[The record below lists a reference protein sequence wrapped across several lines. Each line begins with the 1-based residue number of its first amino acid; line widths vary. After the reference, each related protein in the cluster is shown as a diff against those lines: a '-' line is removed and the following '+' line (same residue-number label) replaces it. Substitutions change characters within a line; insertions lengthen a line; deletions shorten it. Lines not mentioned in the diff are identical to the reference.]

1 MSRSLWALTR
11 QHASAGADRPGRD
24 ERGSC
29 SLAFVA
35 SSAKQY
41 LLTVLIMAGLVGLA
55 LVPSPALAASGSHA
69 DHAARGA
76 SASTQPDGLMV
87 LAFGSGYA
95 SPAGSRQVRALQHRL
110 ARAGFIPG
118 PFDGRYGRLTR
129 AAVMRFQAARG
140 LVVDGIAGPITLGV
154 LGIHGR
160 VLYPGSGYAGNGS
173 TRVQALQRRL
183 RRAGFSPGPVD
194 GRYGPLTEAAVARF
208 QAAHGLTVS
217 GIAGP
222 VTLARLARHA
232 RHAGHAGHAQHP
244 AQTGHKQPSTAK
256 PHSTA
261 KPTSTAKPHST
272 SNPKGTAKPAGHP
285 KHTPSTQAG
294 THKAPVSS
302 QPSSNQTRSSASGS
316 SSSSPSIGLVLLIL
330 ALGVLIGVA
339 GSWLVRGLHGP
350 GSPEPKDPDT
360 VTGPGGVADEPAII
374 PARDEEPATV
384 PTRDDEPA
392 PVPARD
398 EEPVVVP
405 ARDEEPVAVPARD
418 EEPATVPARDEE
430 PATVPARD
438 EESGGRAGRSYTR
451 SNPDS
456 GGRYTDR

>member
-11 QHASAGADRPGRD
+11 QHAPAGADRPGRD

-55 LVPSPALAASGSHA
+55 LVPSPALAAGSRA

-76 SASTQPDGLMV
+76 SASTQPHGLMV

-222 VTLARLARHA
+222 VTLARLARQAASTRVTSPSQVTRSIQQEPDTSSPA
-232 RHAGHAGHAQHP
+232 R
-244 AQTGHKQPSTAK
+244 PSRRARPSRTVR
-256 PHSTA
+256 
-261 KPTSTAKPHST
+261 PTRRARPSRRV
-272 SNPKGTAKPAGHP
+272 
-285 KHTPSTQAG
+285 TPSTLQA
-294 THKAPVSS
+294 
-302 QPSSNQTRSSASGS
+302 R
-316 SSSSPSIGLVLLIL
+316 
-330 ALGVLIGVA
+330 
-339 GSWLVRGLHGP
+339 R
-350 GSPEPKDPDT
+350 
-360 VTGPGGVADEPAII
+360 PA
-374 PARDEEPATV
+374 
-384 PTRDDEPA
+384 PTR
-392 PVPARD
+392 R
-398 EEPVVVP
+398 
-405 ARDEEPVAVPARD
+405 R
-418 EEPATVPARDEE
+418 
-430 PATVPARD
+430 
-438 EESGGRAGRSYTR
+438 
-451 SNPDS
+451 
-456 GGRYTDR
+456 

>member
-11 QHASAGADRPGRD
+11 QHAPAGADRPGRS

-29 SLAFVA
+29 SLAFAA

-55 LVPSPALAASGSHA
+55 VVPTPALAAGSRA
-69 DHAARGA
+69 DRAARGA
-76 SASTQPDGLMV
+76 SASAQPHGLMV

-95 SPAGSRQVRALQHRL
+95 SPAGSREVRALQHRL

-154 LGIHGR
+154 LGVHGR

-183 RRAGFSPGPVD
+183 RGAGFSPGPVD
-194 GRYGPLTEAAVARF
+194 GRYGPLTEAAVTRF

-232 RHAGHAGHAQHP
+232 RHAGQAGHAQHP
-244 AQTGHKQPSTAK
+244 AGTGHTQPG
-256 PHSTA
+256 TA
-261 KPTSTAKPHST
+261 KPTSTSKPTGTAKPHGT
-272 SNPKGTAKPAGHP
+272 SKPKGTGRSKGAANPAGHP
-285 KHTPSTQAG
+285 KHAPSPQRSHAG
-294 THKAPVSS
+294 THHAPASS
-302 QPSSNQTRSSASGS
+302 QPSSNQTRSAS
-316 SSSSPSIGLVLLIL
+316 SSSSGQPGSSSPSVGLVLLIL
-330 ALGVLIGVA
+330 ALGVLIGVM
-339 GSWLVRGLHGP
+339 GSWLVRSLRGP

-360 VTGPGGVADEPAII
+360 VTGPGDAADEPAI
-374 PARDEEPATV
+374 
-384 PTRDDEPA
+384 
-392 PVPARD
+392 
-398 EEPVVVP
+398 
-405 ARDEEPVAVPARD
+405 VPARD
-418 EEPATVPARDEE
+418 EEPAPAPARDEE
-430 PATVPARD
+430 PA
-438 EESGGRAGRSYTR
+438 GGRSR
-451 SNPDS
+451 
-456 GGRYTDR
+456 